1 MSAAVKRVMAGI
13 TLASVCSGGST
24 VGCQLKPSVDHQTR
38 CAISTPIARCGRRIN
53 FALVA
58 LQGDG
63 TVTEYPRYKLVQ
75 DHLGFKVTAPKDV
88 MAHAGACPSASK
100 HNGQIDFQRWHTPV
114 RHASLGS
121 T

>member
-1 MSAAVKRVMAGI
+1 MAGI
-13 TLASVCSGGST
+13 DGRVST
-24 VGCQLKPSVDHQTR
+24 ETFRRPSNAM
-38 CAISTPIARCGRRIN
+38 CISTPIARYGRRIN
-53 FALVA
+53 FALMA
-58 LQGDG
+58 ATRGG

-88 MAHAGACPSASK
+88 MRMPGARPSASK
-100 HNGQIDFQRWHTPV
+100 HNGQIDFQRLRTTV